1 MVLIF
6 PRQLARQSFVGYT
19 TGVIKYFRILVLF
32 GVCLMML
39 SSSEARERN
48 AVGKWGG
55 KWIRKV
61 RKVE

>member
-32 GVCLMML
+32 VAYLMML
-39 SSSEARERN
+39 SPSEARQRTV
-48 AVGKWGG
+48 VGK
-55 KWIRKV
+55 
-61 RKVE
+61 